1 MSASH
6 PNKLRPPTDRVYLA
20 ALAERLAAQ
29 CSLPRDVAHRRVA
42 DLAITAKPR
51 AISDGGF
58 SSRGGRWR
66 AGALIESPERAL
78 QCFAIWS
85 REQPFQRRLEL
96 TDQLRQMKQTDLI

>member
-1 MSASH
+1 MTARDGHIVHSYSNRVTMRIGHAQAMSASH

-29 CSLPRDVAHRRVA
+29 CSLPLDVAHRRVA

-58 SSRGGRWR
+58 SSRGG
-66 AGALIESPERAL
+66 
-78 QCFAIWS
+78 
-85 REQPFQRRLEL
+85 
-96 TDQLRQMKQTDLI
+96 